1 MKLRNMPSRHLAL
14 LLRVCRQLLIAAS
27 MLSPT
32 VAMAQVGWRQYT
44 VPVSPSNPE
53 AIPVALYYPTQAA
66 ARAITMGLFTVR
78 AAPQAAPDATFKGL
92 IILSHGTGGS
102 ELGHSSLA
110 EALARRGYMVAAL
123 RHPGDNWQDRS
134 LWQKSPGA
142 FFIERPRQVSRVIDA
157 LLGDP
162 EWKER
167 IARDAQGPL
176 VGALGHSAGGYTVI
190 ALAGGQPDL
199 SLIVQHCQDHLA
211 DDPIFCNM
219 GRKDPARSGGD
230 GTNTESRGQWQA
242 PPSIPPL
249 VDKRVRAVVAM
260 APMGVV
266 FTAPS
271 LGNIQLPAAI
281 YAAAQDRWLV
291 PRFHAE
297 WIAKN
302 VAHAEFHQVRNAWH
316 FAFMDRPG
324 SPIPTPDGDVAA
336 DPPGFDRQA
345 LLTQLQ
351 AELPAFF
358 DKAFLK

>member
-1 MKLRNMPSRHLAL
+1 MTLRNTPSRHLT
-14 LLRVCRQLLIAAS
+14 LLRVCRQLSIAAS
-27 MLSPT
+27 LLSPT
-32 VAMAQVGWRQYT
+32 VAMAQVGWRQYI
-44 VPVSPSNPE
+44 VPVSPSNAE
-53 AIPVALYYPTQAA
+53 AIAVALYYPTQAT
-66 ARAITMGLFTVR
+66 ARAITMGLFTARV
-78 AAPQAAPDATFKGL
+78 APQAAPDAKFKGL

-110 EALARRGYMVAAL
+110 EALARSGYMVAAL

-134 LWQKSPGA
+134 LWQKPPGA

-167 IARDAQGPL
+167 IARDAQGSI

-199 SLIVQHCQDHLA
+199 TRIVQHCQDHLA

-219 GRKDPARSGGD
+219 GRKDPERGGGG
-230 GTNTESRGQWQA
+230 GTSADPRDQRQTL
-242 PPSIPPL
+242 PSIPPL
-249 VDKRVRAVVAM
+249 IDKRVRAIVAL
-260 APMGVV
+260 APLGVV

-271 LGNIQLPAAI
+271 LGSIQIPAAI
-281 YAAAQDRWLV
+281 YAAEQDHWLV
-291 PRFHAE
+291 PRFHAA

-302 VAHAEFHQVRNAWH
+302 VAQADFHQVRNAWH
-316 FAFMDRPG
+316 FAFMDRPS

-351 AELPAFF
+351 AELPAYF
-358 DKAFLK
+358 DKVLLK